1 MNTSELEFRGRIARR
16 LRGARNAL
24 LSVLA
29 GLVVA
34 AGAASVVDADDDD
47 DEEMSEH
54 EAVRF
59 AVKRGEVMPLARILA
74 IALKEI
80 PGDVVEVELERDD
93 GRIVYEIKVLTDNG
107 RVREVRLDARTGGIL
122 DIEDD

>member
-1 MNTSELEFRGRIARR
+1 MTTTELE
-16 LRGARNAL
+16 LRGKTARKPGSARNTW
-24 LSVLA
+24 LSLA
-29 GLVVA
+29 VGLVLTV
-34 AGAASVVDADDDD
+34 GAASFVGADDDD
-47 DEEMSEH
+47 DEMSEH
-54 EAVRF
+54 EAVRL
-59 AVKRGEVMPLARILA
+59 AVKRGEVTPLARILA
-74 IALKEI
+74 IALKEV